1 MPRKSASSAAAFP
14 RPSATPDHDL
24 PEITEAMLDRAE
36 IRVGGR
42 LVRRGRPPSVAPKLA
57 IKLRLDPD
65 VVAHFR
71 NLGPG
76 WQTRINTT
84 LRQAAKLKKI
94 G

>member
-14 RPSATPDHDL
+14 RPSATPDEDL

-57 IKLRLDPD
+57 VKLRLDPD

-76 WQTRINTT
+76 WQSRINAT